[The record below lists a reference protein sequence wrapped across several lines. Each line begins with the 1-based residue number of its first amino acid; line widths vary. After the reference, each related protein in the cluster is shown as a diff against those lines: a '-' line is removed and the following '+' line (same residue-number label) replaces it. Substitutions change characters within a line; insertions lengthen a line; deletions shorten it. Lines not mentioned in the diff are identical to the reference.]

1 MAATRGRTY
10 RMSLRDFY
18 RYLEDKR
25 SELAACYKDVE
36 EVQFEF
42 NEIFRQEMAAWQEAV
57 SYCFPRMVTQRDEL
71 PADLVQRIDRTEE
84 EERARIR
91 AEIAD
96 LEAKVAALQERSD
109 ALLRE
114 GQEATERLKRMNPEL
129 DAREE
134 ELKARM
140 AAYQTE
146 YAEVYE
152 QLERLESPLAWL
164 TRGGALRALRREQA
178 RIKREQALTLNELR
192 QVREEWTTRLQ
203 EVSDAQ
209 SALREQWQQASVE
222 LAEAQARLEHLQ
234 TNLDALAQQAGLQ
247 RVLEELE
254 EAPAVPG
261 EFGAKLAEVAARNR
275 TRREYEEGLAAV
287 AETLGLTKGV
297 GEGLARFQ
305 RSVGTVLEEQRRYNL
320 KSVQVTLP
328 AAVVATNEIWSQLG
342 AKVRDEKAMGR
353 DPLAFSRIVK
363 GYISEYLSD
372 AQIQSLF
379 ETMGEALNRATKAWG

>member
-164 TRGGALRALRREQA
+164 TRGAHCAPCGASRRA
-178 RIKREQALTLNELR
+178 
-192 QVREEWTTRLQ
+192 
-203 EVSDAQ
+203 S
-209 SALREQWQQASVE
+209 SA
-222 LAEAQARLEHLQ
+222 
-234 TNLDALAQQAGLQ
+234 
-247 RVLEELE
+247 
-254 EAPAVPG
+254 
-261 EFGAKLAEVAARNR
+261 NR
-275 TRREYEEGLAAV
+275 
-287 AETLGLTKGV
+287 
-297 GEGLARFQ
+297 
-305 RSVGTVLEEQRRYNL
+305 
-320 KSVQVTLP
+320 P
-328 AAVVATNEIWSQLG
+328 
-342 AKVRDEKAMGR
+342 
-353 DPLAFSRIVK
+353 SR
-363 GYISEYLSD
+363 
-372 AQIQSLF
+372 
-379 ETMGEALNRATKAWG
+379 